1 MYPQQV
7 IDVVEPIVE
16 ELRVYAQIETEELS
30 MLRDYLLEYVFEQFI
45 NGEDYEELS
54 IMDVKRVLAKTLSE
68 TILDSMINDGLIE
81 ILDDEIQLTE
91 KGKLLAITYEFGNN
105 LNLN

>member
-7 IDVVEPIVE
+7 IDVVEPVVE
-16 ELRVYAQIETEELS
+16 ELRVYAEMNAEELS
-30 MLRDYLLEYVFEQFI
+30 IFRELLLEYVFEQFI
-45 NGEDYEELS
+45 NGEEYEDLS

-68 TILDSMINDGLIE
+68 NILDKMVDDGLVQIIGDRIE
-81 ILDDEIQLTE
+81 LTE
-91 KGKLLAITYEFGNN
+91 KGKYLALTYEFGNN

>member
-7 IDVVEPIVE
+7 IDVVEPVVE
-16 ELRVYAQIETEELS
+16 DLRMYAHMDSEELS
-30 MLRDYLLEYVFEQFI
+30 MLREYLLEYVFEQFV
-45 NGEDYEELS
+45 NGEEYEELS

-68 TILDSMINDGLIE
+68 NILDRMVDDGLIE
-81 ILDDEIQLTE
+81 VVDDQIELTE
-91 KGKLLAITYEFGNN
+91 KGKYLAITHEFGNN